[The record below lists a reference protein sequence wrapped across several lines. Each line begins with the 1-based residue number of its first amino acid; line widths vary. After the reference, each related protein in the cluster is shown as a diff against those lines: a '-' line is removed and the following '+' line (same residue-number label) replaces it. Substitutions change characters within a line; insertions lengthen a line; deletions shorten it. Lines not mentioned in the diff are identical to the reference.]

1 MSDNDLKLLEGLRE
15 LAADGPREAP
25 AFVEERLLGELHR
38 RSRVR
43 LRNRWLGV
51 GVAAIAAGL
60 VLMVWVRLEP
70 VVPAPT
76 MARLGR
82 PIAANPVKQAS
93 VPVLPQAAPQSGE
106 VAINFYPLPDADD
119 LPPIESATI
128 VRVQLPMA
136 SLRLIGFP
144 VSDDR
149 AAELVQAD
157 MLLGQD
163 GLARGVRLV
172 E

>member
-1 MSDNDLKLLEGLRE
+1 MNDNDLKVLEGLRE
-15 LAADGPREAP
+15 LAAEGPREAP
-25 AFVEERLLGELHR
+25 AFVEERLLGELQKR
-38 RSRVR
+38 LRVR

-51 GVAAIAAGL
+51 GVAAVAAGL
-60 VLMVWVRLEP
+60 AVMVWVRLEP
-70 VVPAPT
+70 TGPAPT
-76 MARLGR
+76 MARLSA
-82 PIAANPVKQAS
+82 PIAASPVQKMP
-93 VPVLPQAAPQSGE
+93 VPESPEAAPQSGE
-106 VAINFYPLPDADD
+106 VAINFYRLPDADD

-136 SLRLIGFP
+136 SLRLIGLP
-144 VSDDR
+144 VSEDR

-172 E
+172 Q

>member
-1 MSDNDLKLLEGLRE
+1 MNDDDLKVLEGLRE

-25 AFVEERLLGELHR
+25 AFVEGKLLVELHR
-38 RSRVR
+38 RARAR

-60 VLMVWVRLEP
+60 VLMVWARLAP
-70 VVPAPT
+70 AVPAPT
-76 MARLGR
+76 MARLGA

-93 VPVLPQAAPQSGE
+93 VPVVPQAAPQSGE
-106 VAINFYPLPDADD
+106 VAINFYRLPDADD
-119 LPPIESATI
+119 LPPIETATI

-136 SLRLIGFP
+136 SLRLIGLP
-144 VSDDR
+144 VSEDR

-157 MLLGQD
+157 MLLAQD

-172 E
+172 Q

>member
-1 MSDNDLKLLEGLRE
+1 MKDNDLKLMEGLRE

-25 AFVEERLLGELHR
+25 AFVEEKLLGELHR
-38 RSRVR
+38 RARAR
-43 LRNRWLGV
+43 LRNRWLGA

-60 VLMVWVRLEP
+60 VLMVWSRLELA
-70 VVPAPT
+70 VPAPT
-76 MARLGR
+76 MAQVSR
-82 PIAANPVKQAS
+82 PVAANPVKPAS
-93 VPVLPQAAPQSGE
+93 TRVPTYEPASE
-106 VAINFYPLPDADD
+106 VAINFYRLPDADD

-136 SLRLIGFP
+136 SLRLIGLP
-144 VSDDR
+144 VSEDR

-157 MLLGQD
+157 MLLAQD

-172 E
+172 Q

>member
-1 MSDNDLKLLEGLRE
+1 MNDNDLKLLEGLRE

-25 AFVEERLLGELHR
+25 AFVEEKLLGELHR
-38 RSRVR
+38 RSRAR

-60 VLMVWVRLEP
+60 AVMVWARLAP
-70 VVPAPT
+70 AVPAPT
-76 MARLGR
+76 MARLGV
-82 PIAANPVKQAS
+82 PTTANPVKPAS
-93 VPVLPQAAPQSGE
+93 MPAPTYEPGSE

-136 SLRLIGFP
+136 SLRLIGLP
-144 VSDDR
+144 VSEDR

-157 MLLGQD
+157 MLLAQD

-172 E
+172 Q